1 MYVRRTGRHTLVT
14 PDGAILS
21 ADVKQRE
28 GTVPSRAPRL
38 QPHNYNPFLHKALM
52 PPIRRDFS
60 KLTDAR
66 RNKTTVKYEDVSP
79 MNRCRYVTKH
89 VPGQK

>member
-1 MYVRRTGRHTLVT
+1 MTGRHTLVT

-21 ADVKQRE
+21 ADVKQRK

-38 QPHNYNPFLHKALM
+38 QQHNYHPFLCM
-52 PPIRRDFS
+52 PPMPQIRRDFS
-60 KLTDAR
+60 KRLDGR
-66 RNKTTVKYEDVSP
+66 ENKTTVKYEDVSP
-79 MNRCRYVTKH
+79 ITRCRYVTKH